1 MSGGFGDGV
10 VADFLV
16 RLAIALPLVCALA
29 VLALLALRRWRGGPA
44 GFPGLPG
51 LPGRP
56 ARLSL
61 LSVVALGPAA
71 RVALVRLDGRDLLLG
86 VSGAT
91 IVLLAEG
98 GAQAADGTEAPAP

>member
-1 MSGGFGDGV
+1 MSGGLGDGV
-10 VADFLV
+10 VGDFLL
-16 RLAIALPLVCALA
+16 RLAIALPLVCAAA
-29 VLALLALRRWRGGPA
+29 VLGLLALRRWRGGPV
-44 GFPGLPG
+44 GLPG
-51 LPGRP
+51 LSARP

-91 IVLLAEG
+91 MVLLAEG
-98 GAQAADGTEAPAP
+98 DVRPASEGEAPAP